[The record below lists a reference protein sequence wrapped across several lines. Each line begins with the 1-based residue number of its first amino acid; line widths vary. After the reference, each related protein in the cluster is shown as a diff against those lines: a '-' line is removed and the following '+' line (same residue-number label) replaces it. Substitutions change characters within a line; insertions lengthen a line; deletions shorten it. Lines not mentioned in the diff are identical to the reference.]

1 MVGLKTYLKNVSKSV
16 VYTTADVLT
25 KKIEYVNDF
34 KSENQEVFKEVYHS
48 IKDYR
53 TTFTRIKKAVEG
65 SKIYS
70 AAKVGYDST
79 IYAITTGDFYSKQ
92 REQEIIN
99 KYGGSLMEG
108 FEEFDIDNEDFD
120 MNNEDLS
127 TGDKVL
133 AVAIKKNTKVGTAM
147 TVEAIAETG
156 KAQMATSKEN
166 TYMLFTQQ
174 ERMLSKIDSGF
185 NNITSFLQQNAENNF
200 KIQEKM
206 NENVNKFMSNVDNNV
221 ASITKNLEQLLEL
234 QRNMYSGNNDQ
245 NDNQKKKIGYDDI
258 ISRNGV
264 LNIREYAKN
273 VGKNAFNTLNDSLGG
288 GLSMIFGD
296 TMGEGSNML
305 AQFAATPF
313 RSLMEAGINR
323 ALSGRFEQAAND
335 FNKTLEGAI
344 PALIS
349 RANAIGKKEDAGF
362 AGMLGKIL
370 GIKEGSTESIDT
382 SRYKKGPVPFDG
394 IVKRSITDVIP
405 YYLRK
410 MTSVLTGSQEE
421 VYDYSAG
428 RWVTMS
434 AVKQEHYR
442 TLNSD
447 KLSAEATIRGII
459 EGGLGRSLRESYAN
473 KRDYDN
479 INKAIKSVAAK
490 LQSNYGSL
498 ASLTESDLSSDEYEV
513 VKMIRHQLRL
523 KNDDGTD
530 RRFVNVDGKQV
541 RIRETSDITKLATT
555 LRQQR
560 ASRNASVKSAA
571 ESDTSLLRLIEA
583 EGLAG
588 RDVKDYHGKSY
599 VNAYG
604 DFNQRSIQEMPFS
617 QSLVRAKD
625 EYGVTL
631 YQYLRDMGSSLRFI
645 KANSVN
651 LAALNNGSGSD
662 ASSDAMDIARRILT
676 GSAGELN
683 YTNDKNKDYIDK
695 YYENLK
701 RNQERKEVEA
711 FERRIEENRK
721 KAAEKGKVFTL
732 ATGTEFKSNNEEV
745 GIARIMAEND
755 LEQEGKLVE
764 QYLKDKREKENKRWD
779 TIKSIFGEDEA
790 NKMKTISDKFD
801 PEKSFKENMEQAKD
815 QGFTSNLMMFSKILS
830 SKISNPIDAAADTIT
845 KVDYW
850 LQNLIYGED
859 LSNEEKKKSLFE
871 RMKDTFNEAMVKIKD
886 SIDKGFEWIK
896 EKMAP
901 VFDPL
906 KKLGEKIFGTRNED
920 GIYENGLLSPF
931 LSGVQKGLR
940 KNAQDVADYMKK
952 QAEEAKRKARAAGL
966 LSEEESTEEEGTF
979 TPSTNAVISRARQIE
994 LKTERLKNKYEEESA
1009 TLPIVGELH
1018 RKALERVT
1026 DKTSPVERFIYG
1038 GTTEDRV
1045 AGKQRKI
1052 DEINK
1057 EIGDLTDKIDRQ
1069 NSEAERMRNQLQ
1081 DIYNNVTS
1089 NPNSSEEDKKNAIK
1103 LRDNI
1108 AGILSKTLENIKK
1121 NEAIVEEKRELL
1133 SKVENSVTRN
1143 TIKTTANGIVGGK
1156 NNGRAFDSVLSAGE
1170 YHNGKIVPQT
1180 GIYRIEHGDTV
1191 INPAPANIRAKQLA
1205 NEKNYLK
1212 SIRNNAE
1219 ANDRLSTV
1227 NPDLLDT
1234 VHHGRE
1240 QRGTISDI
1248 HNTIKTNFNKVL
1260 QKLDDMGHPVADR
1273 NIDESIS
1280 DKFKDFISDPRRLQ
1294 DAFEHPLAAAMS
1306 AIISVSVP
1314 KVTQTI
1320 NDKVVPWINEKI
1332 RRSNDP
1338 DEVIR
1343 HNAEANDKLTPMTVT
1358 QPPVKE
1364 KTAEEKAEERRNI
1377 QLLTQQDWRSLTDDQ
1392 QRAEFLGN
1400 VASRGILGGGLG
1412 LLVGGPLLGA
1422 AVGAASSLSH
1432 STNNFSNL
1440 IFGDAALDANGD
1452 VQVDDKGNVI
1462 RKDNGLVSKEIMNAV
1477 PDIKKFGLAGTL
1489 AGLLTPI
1496 GPLGGMLVGAGLGFA
1511 KRSEM
1516 FQGTLF
1522 GDGGIF
1528 SPNRMNDLKKA
1539 LPNIG
1544 IGAAAGA
1551 LFIPGGPFGLL
1562 GGALL
1567 GATGGYVTATNKFKD
1582 AIFGELEDPTNPD
1595 SKRVGGVVGAI
1606 KDELRPLKDFG
1617 LHLRDS
1623 ILDEIFGKDTGN
1635 GREGGI
1641 FGAIKDNIVEPII
1654 SGGKSVFDE
1663 LWNKASDL
1671 AHLLGDTYHAI
1682 KVSVA
1687 GNNLFSSLI
1696 DGADS
1701 LVGKTIHL
1709 AGNIGRAATKPFR
1722 LLGDEG
1728 IGGAL
1733 KAKRIRTGTETS
1745 LTARERLM
1753 FRGKRG
1759 MAADDNFS
1767 QSDNTI
1773 ASMNREE
1780 LEFARALLGYNV
1792 NQNYFEDRRINE
1804 FKTFGQELRKNVNRT
1819 DSKKLVKMVK
1829 DGRYAEAEKYAR
1841 TLNISPETKQTVM
1854 SLIQNSK
1861 DKLTGLDNNLRTIQ
1875 ETGGNV
1881 QHILSG
1887 MGLNVNTEDK
1897 RSMRYLEKQITRE
1910 IAHTESGLT
1919 DEERE
1924 WEKQRDFWTNSKSP
1938 LNPITTATSNIEKV
1952 LERIYYN
1959 LSYGQEYDRAND
1971 DIRSTYTRDEYIRL
1985 KRSKNIEGAMQNMDS
2000 KYSPSV
2006 TKIGELNGKNTLAT
2020 SVVAHNLVEDYLPF
2034 YTGNLKDAYA
2044 PDDVL
2049 NRISKDVEAIMD
2061 RACQIFDG
2069 MVLEQLVKK
2078 EAIQSD
2084 YNEELHRIANARKIS
2099 LEEATLEVKSL
2110 TRKPLIVSE
2119 GDRDYS
2125 IASLTYLVTDNKIT
2139 PYLTPEEQKNY
2150 DIVKQTYVTDYVKA
2164 HAPANVTTGYMSM
2177 QTMIKTAIRAS
2188 KYLVP
2193 TRIPV
2198 PLREFLMLHPKE
2210 AIRVVGKIV
2219 KKATFHLGM
2228 MLGSHDL
2235 DDASLTQRILNH
2247 QYNKE
2252 AEQNWQKEVKIY
2264 DLAYEIIP
2272 RLPDEQQAAEQEKLK
2287 FLDGIAKLTPN
2298 IQCDVF
2304 GLLSAEDR
2312 EKVHQQ
2318 FINMYVQAKK
2328 DKQIFGRGLLG
2339 STKKVATNVVDRIK
2353 AIGKS
2358 TLKLGS
2364 VLFNAS
2370 GDAMD
2375 AKNRFMKK
2383 KKAQAEAVWNNM
2395 LAKGKGSKEYDT
2407 ILLPILSK
2415 YYAGQSYEDL
2425 RDEDKQKLKHM
2436 FIECWSDDA
2445 YSRLLY
2451 GGKTIAE
2458 IIRDELTSDVYSAG
2472 NTLIRFVNNVGKKR
2486 VEKAK
2491 KREAGKLVDRLLAQK
2506 PDEYKPKLD
2515 ALAQKMFE
2523 KDYDDLNNAERAMV
2537 NIRFHEGYKE
2547 EGGRLGEFGRTVVS
2561 KFTKA
2566 KDKTMG
2572 TLKSGITNATAGRID
2587 KIRAWKEKQQEQDT
2601 LIGKFFDIM
2610 DRRAMKREKEKIE
2623 GKKDSRLA
2631 KVLKWLFVGG
2641 IAVPIIVG
2649 FVTDKLLPAIHEKV
2663 QPWLQ
2668 KLGKK
2673 VLGIKNEV
2681 TGEYEGGIIS
2691 GIVNP
2696 IRKFFK
2702 SKFDKIHDW
2711 FHNTGEFTS
2720 PDTGFKGLIENFKGV
2735 FRYGVELW
2743 KSGANTIY
2751 TTFVPGV
2758 VQSIVTNLKPLMIG
2772 AAKGIVAGIASW
2784 FKKTDDSGKQDLDRL
2799 DGSLIN
2805 NEDNSKQLAGTS
2817 VKFNN
2822 TVGGTWEVPV
2832 SPINVNTNF
2841 KSGANVTKNAN
2852 GTNTITNKET
2862 EESVTSEKITDK
2874 QMVSAGTNASG
2885 TTVYYKRSDIQ
2896 RTQPYSKV
2904 SNGEYI
2910 RLDHVDAVMTPELAS
2925 NQSYQEM
2932 LAMNDAQEAGVTDS
2946 YTGTTPILSALGNA
2960 GKILI
2965 KAATSKTNA
2974 KGLTMGLKATGGA
2987 IRATSGLLSKIPIL
3001 GVPFRATAVTGK
3013 ALQNASEGI
3022 SDTIYKSGQSGL
3034 QKAVTKGGAIS
3045 AVNNAGLALKNT
3057 LAKLTT
3063 PIKNFFIKL
3072 FKIDKIKNML
3082 KLAGKDV
3089 TEEGVEKLARETGES
3104 LVRAGTN
3111 SADDI
3116 VKVAGKN
3123 ATLTAC
3129 DASGVGV
3136 VINLV
3141 VAAAD
3146 FVIGWQEVRQILEIA
3161 DGEVPV
3167 GYRLL
3172 TAICN
3177 TLQDIPGIGIVFG
3190 LIGAK
3195 NLINILGPTLLPSLM
3210 EDISDK
3216 QKEAEE
3222 TLERYNKENNT
3233 NLTLKQY
3240 NNIKNATTWSKI
3252 KGGVVD
3258 AAYFLTGKDATV
3270 SESMSGRRIVEDAN
3284 KTVTKIRKKLESIG
3298 SHMWEVYGKKFKS
3311 FGLTKTVYG
3320 SCCAEVINKIVT
3332 ILNTYS
3338 SSQLSSSLDA
3348 ASKIN
3353 INFAESAGISLIKG
3367 LTLGKVKDP
3376 FEKAWNTGYNQGMS
3390 YLGYSDLDNT
3400 DVSRCIAGIASVFAT
3415 ASNVSKSDVSNIVAE
3430 VFGNALSERGEISQ
3444 NEEKLV
3450 SRASAKT
3457 SAINASYQN
3466 SIDKRNWKISTNA
3479 NANDKL
3485 TPISNNKLIR
3495 DIAMN
3500 ANANDKLNAGLP
3512 DINSSSDNVSI
3523 FANTIDTAI
3532 NNMTGGGFENIPE
3545 VFNSLARQNADING
3559 RIDRMELSPSDP
3571 DFWKIKLD
3579 NTYPF
3584 ASAMYR
3590 FMESISRVLKAPFVL
3605 ASTINAYASAAG
3617 LLNMA
3622 GVNIDSA
3629 TIASNGVANNSTG
3642 SNITSINPSYP
3653 TYTDATDSYVAAQ
3666 NTVSDTTENESIPE
3680 KVINNN
3686 ASTSTVNATTP
3697 KTTTKPTTT
3706 NKSTTKTT
3714 TTPTTT
3720 TKPKITTTGAKV
3732 IGKVVG
3738 ITAKVKEAIDTAK
3751 TTAAVTGAVI
3761 KTAVTNTAKKIG
3773 NGIKNFFGFGT
3784 DEEEITGTPEYGLG
3798 RGDSDKSDPYHVYQ
3812 RDFKQSYNTSGDSS
3826 YQSVADSGCGPASAV
3841 SILRMYGK
3849 DSNMNNAVSY
3859 ALNNKYKEKDGGT
3872 YPSYFQD
3879 YLGKN
3884 GITTDTNA
3892 SDTDVINS
3900 LMNNKPV
3907 ILMGQNTRNDNSNTP
3922 YGHKYSHY
3930 VVARGLDRNG
3940 NVIVE
3945 DSEDKRGSTR
3955 YNLSDT
3961 LRNTSVRITTGSG
3974 RANEEEKP
3982 TTTVGSEEA
3991 GGLISKLSDYTTK
4004 LFKKMYGNFYDATY
4018 GSQPANNNNGNDNNN
4033 GSIDISKLL
4042 GKSLTMSDNS
4052 GNTRT
4057 MVINQDVVDLYNA
4070 LTSIGCTPAVACG
4083 CIGNWVQECGGGTT
4097 EIKKTAIKGKI
4108 YYGGGLMQWTPASKH
4123 ESWARQNGHASDIW
4137 SWQSNIDHMKYEL
4150 ENMDSIAQWWRCTGS
4165 NPSLSGMGFTECT
4178 SKAQFMALTDPEDAA
4193 VNYERALEGSG
4204 DWNGAN
4210 SEGIKYSP
4218 NMIYCRLRRLPAK
4231 ILYEII
4237 VNGKGTSGSGRG
4249 KKIITSAQA
4258 TKYGKGF
4265 DIHYGRGNDIRP
4277 IANIKPVT
4285 TTHFGRADEETS
4297 TTDTGAKVDAVNL
4310 ISNLSDYGTKVTKK
4324 MYGNFYHAVYG
4335 NEQQQQSSDTGN
4347 DGSNIV
4353 SGVVPYSTYKYWKQ
4367 GSWAEKG
4374 APWAGKN
4381 IACGGYAS
4389 CESVGCAVVSCAIL
4403 LAHSGS
4409 VNDASFDP
4417 GKFIDD
4423 MISRGATTS
4432 GGAFYTPGKL
4442 INYQNAGVMTEA
4454 KDYNNVTCEAFGS
4467 NSTWYGNSSW
4477 DTIYNTL
4484 LGELNAGNYVMIK
4497 VTIDHKGMHFV
4508 ALDYIDT
4515 SAKEIYIMDPGS
4527 NSKWKLSDYGANKVI
4542 GYAAFRSTASSAK
4555 RYVLNGQRTGAGRG
4569 GIDTTKNISGI
4580 EKQIIDRPNGKGR
4593 GLAPLTPNNNIPY
4606 TTSNTNARIL
4616 TTNNNTSNS
4625 RNVGNN
4631 YSNPSTPIQNTRREN
4646 TNTGTFTSSTFDL
4659 NQMIQLISVIA
4670 QNSDKMSSVV
4680 ELLGTIANNTENTV
4694 TTISNTNKP
4703 QNTNKTPPNGLG
4715 AIKSALDS
4723 GNSGMDIVNAVYQ
4736 IAKS

>member
-1 MVGLKTYLKNVSKSV
+1 MVGLKTYLKNMSKSV

-185 NNITSFLQQNAENNF
+185 NNITNFLQQNAENNF

-234 QRNMYSGNNDQ
+234 QRNMYSGNNNQ

-264 LNIREYAKN
+264 LNIKEYAKN
-273 VGKNAFNTLNDSLGG
+273 VGKNAYNTINDSLGG
-288 GLSMIFGD
+288 GLSMVFGD

-323 ALSGRFEQAAND
+323 ALSGRFDQAAAD
-335 FNKTLEGAI
+335 LNKTLEGI
-344 PALIS
+344 VPTLIG
-349 RANAIGKKEDAGF
+349 RANALSKKEDAGL

-370 GIKEGSTESIDT
+370 GVKEGSTESIDT
-382 SRYKKGPVPFDG
+382 SKYKKGPIPFDG

-410 MTSVLTGSQEE
+410 MTSVLTGAQEE
-421 VYDYSAG
+421 VYDYSTG

-434 AVKQEHYR
+434 TVKQEHNR
-442 TLNSD
+442 VLNSD
-447 KLSAEATIRGII
+447 KLSAESTIRSII
-459 EGGLGRSLRESYAN
+459 ESGLGRSLSETYAS

-479 INKAIKSVAAK
+479 MVKAIKSVAAR
-490 LQSNYGSL
+490 LQSNSGSL
-498 ASLTESDLSSDEYEV
+498 ASLTESDLSSNEYEV
-513 VKMIRHQLRL
+513 VKMLRHQLRL
-523 KNDDGTD
+523 KNDDGSD
-530 RRFVNVDGKQV
+530 RRFVNIDGKQV
-541 RIRETSDITKLATT
+541 RLRETSDITRLTSL

-560 ASRNASVKSAA
+560 ASRNASVKSAGD
-571 ESDTSLLRLIEA
+571 SDTSLLRLIEA

-588 RDVKDYHGKSY
+588 KDVENYHGKSY

-604 DFNQRSIQEMPFS
+604 DFSQRSIQEMPYA
-617 QSLVRAKD
+617 QALLRAKD
-625 EYGVTL
+625 EYGITL

-645 KANSVN
+645 KANTGN
-651 LAALNNGSGSD
+651 LSSINPNLEDEAVSD
-662 ASSDAMDIARRILT
+662 LRSIANSILT

-683 YTNDKNKDYIDK
+683 YTGDKNKDYVDK

-701 RNQERKEVEA
+701 HNREKKEVEA
-711 FERRIEENRK
+711 FERRIEENRR
-721 KAAEKGKVFTL
+721 KAAEKGKFYTL
-732 ATGTEFKSNNEEV
+732 ATGTEFKSTNEEV
-745 GIARIMAEND
+745 GTARIMAENEM
-755 LEQEGKLVE
+755 EQESKLVE
-764 QYLKDKREKENKRWD
+764 QYLKDKREKENKRWS
-779 TIKSIFGEDEA
+779 TISSIFGEEEA
-790 NKMKTISDKFD
+790 NKMKAISDKFD
-801 PEKSFKENMEQAKD
+801 PKKSFKENMDLTKD
-815 QGFTSNLMMFSKILS
+815 QGFTTSLMMFTKVLS
-830 SKISNPIDAAADTIT
+830 SKIANPVDTMADTIT
-845 KVDYW
+845 KVDFW

-871 RMKDTFNEAMVKIKD
+871 RMKDSFNEAMTKIKD

-920 GIYENGLLSPF
+920 GIYENGLISPF

-940 KNAQDVADYMKK
+940 KNAQDVKDYMKK
-952 QAEEAKRKARAAGL
+952 QAEEAKRKARATGL
-966 LSEEESTEEEGTF
+966 LSEEESAEEEGTF
-979 TPSTNAVISRARQIE
+979 TPSTNTVLTRARQIE

-1009 TLPIVGELH
+1009 TLPLVGELH

-1045 AGKQRKI
+1045 AGKQKKI

-1069 NSEAERMRNQLQ
+1069 NAEADRMRNQLH
-1081 DIYNNVTS
+1081 DIYSNVTS
-1089 NPNSSEEDKKNAIK
+1089 NPNSSEEDKENAIK

-1108 AGILSKTLENIKK
+1108 SNVLSKTLENIKK
-1121 NEAIVEEKRELL
+1121 NEAVLEEKRELL

-1180 GIYRIEHGDTV
+1180 GVYRIEHGDTV

-1212 SIRNNAE
+1212 SIKSNAE
-1219 ANDRLSTV
+1219 ANDKLTPV

-1240 QRGTISDI
+1240 KSSMISDLN
-1248 HNTIKTNFNKVL
+1248 NTIKTNFSKVL
-1260 QKLDDMGHPVADR
+1260 QKLDDMEHPTADR

-1280 DKFKDFISDPRRLQ
+1280 DKFKDFITDPRRLQ

-1332 RRSNDP
+1332 RKSNDP

-1343 HNAEANDKLTPMTVT
+1343 HNAEANDKLVPL
-1358 QPPVKE
+1358 QINAAPE

-1377 QLLTQQDWRSLTDDQ
+1377 QLLTQQDWRSLTDDK

-1400 VASRGILGGGLG
+1400 VASRGIIGGGLG

-1440 IFGDAALDANGD
+1440 IFGDAAVDINGNT
-1452 VQVDDKGNVI
+1452 QVDENGNVV
-1462 RKDNGLVSKEIMNAV
+1462 RKDNGLISKEMMNAV
-1477 PDIKKFGLAGTL
+1477 PDIKKFGLAGTI

-1496 GPLGGMLVGAGLGFA
+1496 GPLGGMLAGAALGFA
-1511 KRSEM
+1511 KRSEL

-1528 SPNRMNDLKKA
+1528 SSDNVSKIKKA

-1567 GATGGYVTATNKFKD
+1567 GATGGFVTATDRFKD

-1641 FGAIKDNIVEPII
+1641 FGAIKDNVVAPII
-1654 SGGKSVFDE
+1654 SGAKSVFDE
-1663 LWNKASDL
+1663 LWNKSSDL
-1671 AHLLGDTYHAI
+1671 AHLLGDAYHSFKQTI
-1682 KVSVA
+1682 A

-1701 LVGKTIHL
+1701 LVGKGIHL
-1709 AGNIGRAATKPFR
+1709 VGNVGKALTKPFR

-1767 QSDNTI
+1767 ESDASI
-1773 ASMNREE
+1773 ARMNRDE

-1804 FKTFGQELRKNVNRT
+1804 FKTFGQELRKNVNRS
-1819 DSKKLVKMVK
+1819 DSKKLVKMIK
-1829 DGRYAEAEKYAR
+1829 DGRYADAEKYAR
-1841 TLNISPETKQTVM
+1841 TLNLSPETKQQVM

-1861 DKLTGLDNNLRTIQ
+1861 DKLTGIDNNLRTIQ

-1881 QHILSG
+1881 QHILST

-1971 DIRSTYTRDEYIRL
+1971 EIRSKYTRSEYINL
-1985 KRSKNIEGAMQNMDS
+1985 KRSKNIEGAMQNMDE

-2006 TKIGELNGKNTLAT
+2006 TKIGEMTGKNVLTT
-2020 SVVAHNLVEDYLPF
+2020 SVAVHNLVEDYLPF
-2034 YTGNLKDAYA
+2034 YTGNIKDAYA

-2049 NRISKDVEAIMD
+2049 ARINSDMESIID

-2078 EAIQSD
+2078 EAVQSD
-2084 YNEELHRIANARKIS
+2084 YNEELHRLAATKKIS
-2099 LEEATLEVKSL
+2099 LEEATMEVKSL
-2110 TRKPLIVSE
+2110 TRRPLIVSE

-2125 IASLTYLVTDNKIT
+2125 IASVTYLVSDNKIT
-2139 PYLTPEEQKNY
+2139 PALTAQEQKQY
-2150 DIVKQTYVTDYVKA
+2150 DIVKQTYITDYVKS
-2164 HAPANVTTGYMSM
+2164 HAPANVTTGYLGMKD
-2177 QTMIKTAIRAS
+2177 MIKSAISVS
-2188 KYLVP
+2188 KYLIP
-2193 TRIPV
+2193 TKIPV
-2198 PLREFLMLHPKE
+2198 PLRDFLMLHPKE
-2210 AIRVVGKIV
+2210 VVHVVGKIV
-2219 KKATFHLGM
+2219 KKATFALGM
-2228 MLGSHDL
+2228 ALGSHDL
-2235 DDASLTQRILNH
+2235 DDASLIQRNLNRA
-2247 QYNKE
+2247 YRKE
-2252 AEQNWQKEVKIY
+2252 AENNWQKEVKAY
-2264 DLAYEIIP
+2264 DLAYAIIP
-2272 RLPDEQQAAEQEKLK
+2272 SLPDEQQAVEQEKLK

-2298 IQCDVF
+2298 IQCDIF
-2304 GLLSAEDR
+2304 GLLSGEDR

-2328 DKQIFGRGLLG
+2328 DKQVFGRGLLG
-2339 STKKVATNVVDRIK
+2339 STKKVVTNVVDRIK
-2353 AIGKS
+2353 SIGKS

-2370 GDAMD
+2370 GDAVD

-2395 LAKGKGSKEYDT
+2395 LAKGKGSREYDT

-2415 YYAGQSYEDL
+2415 YYSGQSYDDL
-2425 RDEDKQKLKHM
+2425 RDEDKQKLKHI

-2451 GGKTIAE
+2451 GGKTIPE
-2458 IIRDELTSDVYSAG
+2458 IIRDELTSDIYATG
-2472 NTLIRFVNNVGKKR
+2472 NKLVRLINNHHKEKVERVKR
-2486 VEKAK
+2486 
-2491 KREAGKLVDRLLAQK
+2491 REATKLVDRLLRDK
-2506 PDEYKPKLD
+2506 PDEYKHKLD
-2515 ALAQKMFE
+2515 ALSQMMFE
-2523 KDYDDLNNAERAMV
+2523 KDYENLNPAERASV
-2537 NIRFHEGYKE
+2537 NIRFHEIYKDD
-2547 EGGRLGEFGRTVVS
+2547 GGRIGEIGRTISS
-2561 KFTKA
+2561 KLVKTGQ
-2566 KDKTMG
+2566 KTMG

-2610 DRRAMKREKEKIE
+2610 DRRAMKKEREKIE
-2623 GKKDSRLA
+2623 GKRDSRLA

-2668 KLGKK
+2668 KVGKK
-2673 VLGIKNEV
+2673 IIGVKNNI

-2696 IRKFFK
+2696 IKKFFK
-2702 SKFDKIHDW
+2702 SKFDKVHDW

-2720 PDTGFKGLIENFKGV
+2720 PDTGFKGLIENFKGI

-2751 TTFVPGV
+2751 TTFVPAV
-2758 VQSIVTNLKPLMIG
+2758 VRSIVTNLKPLMIG
-2772 AAKGIVAGIASW
+2772 AAKGIVSGIASW

-2799 DGSLIN
+2799 DGSLITKESN
-2805 NEDNSKQLAGTS
+2805 TKQLSGTT

-2822 TVGGTWEVPV
+2822 TVGGSWEVPV

-2841 KSGANVTKNAN
+2841 NNTNAKVTKNDN
-2852 GTNTITNKET
+2852 GTNTITNTET
-2862 EESVTSEKITDK
+2862 GEQVTSEKITDR

-2885 TTVYYKRSDIQ
+2885 TTVYYKRSDIG

-2904 SNGEYI
+2904 SDGEYI
-2910 RLDHVDAVMTPELAS
+2910 RLDHTDAAMTPELAN
-2925 NQSYQEM
+2925 NQSYQDM
-2932 LAMNDAQEAGVTDS
+2932 LKMNDAGEAGVTNS
-2946 YTGTTPILSALGNA
+2946 YTGSTPILSTVGNA
-2960 GKILI
+2960 AKII
-2965 KAATSKTNA
+2965 AKAATSKTNA
-2974 KGLTMGLKATGGA
+2974 RGLTMGLRATGGL
-2987 IRATSGLLSKIPIL
+2987 ISATSGALSKIPVI
-3001 GVPFRATAVTGK
+3001 GVPFRVVGAGGK
-3013 ALQNASEGI
+3013 ALSNTAEGI
-3022 SDTIYKSGQSGL
+3022 SSGIYKTGQNALRGSIGVASDADIAL
-3034 QKAVTKGGAIS
+3034 KNSMVEKELAKKVAKGTMTESEAALERTLASKSIAKKAAKTGALT

-3057 LAKLTT
+3057 LAKLTN
-3063 PIKNFFIKL
+3063 PIKEFFIKL
-3072 FKIDKIKNML
+3072 FRVDKIKGML
-3082 KLAGKDV
+3082 KMAGKDV
-3089 TEEGVEKLARETGES
+3089 TEEGVERLARETSES

-3116 VKVAGKN
+3116 VRVAGKN

-3146 FVIGWQEVRQILEIA
+3146 FAIGWQEVRQILEIA

-3190 LIGAK
+3190 IIGAK

-3210 EDISDK
+3210 EDISEK
-3216 QKEAEE
+3216 QKQAEE
-3222 TLERYNKENNT
+3222 TLAKYNKENNT

-3252 KGGVVD
+3252 KGGVID
-3258 AAYFLTGKDATV
+3258 AAYYLAGKDATV

-3353 INFAESAGISLIKG
+3353 INFAESVGGDLIKN
-3367 LTLGKVKDP
+3367 LTLGKIKNP
-3376 FEKAWNTGYNQGMS
+3376 FEKAWNNGYNQGMT

-3466 SIDKRNWKISTNA
+3466 SVDKRNWKISTNA

-3485 TPISNNKLIR
+3485 TPISNNKLIN
-3495 DIAMN
+3495 IAMN
-3500 ANANDKLNAGLP
+3500 ANANDKLNGSLP
-3512 DINSSSDNVSI
+3512 DINGSVDNASI

-3545 VFNSLARQNADING
+3545 VFNSLARQNADINS

-3642 SNITSINPSYP
+3642 SNIASINPSYP
-3653 TYTDATDSYVAAQ
+3653 TYTDDTDAYIAAQ
-3666 NTVSDTTENESIPE
+3666 NTVSDATENESIPE

-3697 KTTTKPTTT
+3697 KTSTTKPTTT
-3706 NKSTTKTT
+3706 TKSTTDSKSTK
-3714 TTPTTT
+3714 TPTTT
-3720 TKPKITTTGAKV
+3720 TKPKVTTTGAKV
-3732 IGKVVG
+3732 IGAVVG
-3738 ITAKVKEAIDTAK
+3738 TTAKVKEAIDTAK
-3751 TTAAVTGAVI
+3751 TTAAVTGAVV
-3761 KTAVTNTAKKIG
+3761 KTAITNTAKKIG

-3849 DSNMNNAVSY
+3849 DSSMNNAVSY

-3907 ILMGQNTRNDNSNTP
+3907 ILMGQNTR
-3922 YGHKYSHY
+3922 
-3930 VVARGLDRNG
+3930 
-3940 NVIVE
+3940 
-3945 DSEDKRGSTR
+3945 
-3955 YNLSDT
+3955 
-3961 LRNTSVRITTGSG
+3961 
-3974 RANEEEKP
+3974 
-3982 TTTVGSEEA
+3982 
-3991 GGLISKLSDYTTK
+3991 
-4004 LFKKMYGNFYDATY
+4004 
-4018 GSQPANNNNGNDNNN
+4018 
-4033 GSIDISKLL
+4033 
-4042 GKSLTMSDNS
+4042 
-4052 GNTRT
+4052 
-4057 MVINQDVVDLYNA
+4057 
-4070 LTSIGCTPAVACG
+4070 
-4083 CIGNWVQECGGGTT
+4083 
-4097 EIKKTAIKGKI
+4097 
-4108 YYGGGLMQWTPASKH
+4108 
-4123 ESWARQNGHASDIW
+4123 
-4137 SWQSNIDHMKYEL
+4137 
-4150 ENMDSIAQWWRCTGS
+4150 
-4165 NPSLSGMGFTECT
+4165 
-4178 SKAQFMALTDPEDAA
+4178 
-4193 VNYERALEGSG
+4193 
-4204 DWNGAN
+4204 
-4210 SEGIKYSP
+4210 
-4218 NMIYCRLRRLPAK
+4218 
-4231 ILYEII
+4231 
-4237 VNGKGTSGSGRG
+4237 
-4249 KKIITSAQA
+4249 
-4258 TKYGKGF
+4258 
-4265 DIHYGRGNDIRP
+4265 
-4277 IANIKPVT
+4277 
-4285 TTHFGRADEETS
+4285 
-4297 TTDTGAKVDAVNL
+4297 
-4310 ISNLSDYGTKVTKK
+4310 
-4324 MYGNFYHAVYG
+4324 
-4335 NEQQQQSSDTGN
+4335 
-4347 DGSNIV
+4347 
-4353 SGVVPYSTYKYWKQ
+4353 YW
-4367 GSWAEKG
+4367 
-4374 APWAGKN
+4374 
-4381 IACGGYAS
+4381 
-4389 CESVGCAVVSCAIL
+4389 
-4403 LAHSGS
+4403 
-4409 VNDASFDP
+4409 
-4417 GKFIDD
+4417 
-4423 MISRGATTS
+4423 
-4432 GGAFYTPGKL
+4432 
-4442 INYQNAGVMTEA
+4442 
-4454 KDYNNVTCEAFGS
+4454 
-4467 NSTWYGNSSW
+4467 
-4477 DTIYNTL
+4477 
-4484 LGELNAGNYVMIK
+4484 
-4497 VTIDHKGMHFV
+4497 
-4508 ALDYIDT
+4508 
-4515 SAKEIYIMDPGS
+4515 
-4527 NSKWKLSDYGANKVI
+4527 
-4542 GYAAFRSTASSAK
+4542 
-4555 RYVLNGQRTGAGRG
+4555 
-4569 GIDTTKNISGI
+4569 
-4580 EKQIIDRPNGKGR
+4580 
-4593 GLAPLTPNNNIPY
+4593 
-4606 TTSNTNARIL
+4606 
-4616 TTNNNTSNS
+4616 
-4625 RNVGNN
+4625 
-4631 YSNPSTPIQNTRREN
+4631 
-4646 TNTGTFTSSTFDL
+4646 
-4659 NQMIQLISVIA
+4659 
-4670 QNSDKMSSVV
+4670 
-4680 ELLGTIANNTENTV
+4680 
-4694 TTISNTNKP
+4694 
-4703 QNTNKTPPNGLG
+4703 
-4715 AIKSALDS
+4715 
-4723 GNSGMDIVNAVYQ
+4723 
-4736 IAKS
+4736 